1 MQKEPF
7 LYCIRVLI
15 EEAAFPVLGKNTIWT
30 FMVFKSGLSNKGLS
44 GKGWGLR
51 GLKKGLKSGLGNKS
65 CLP

>member
-15 EEAAFPVLGKNTIWT
+15 EEAAFPVLEKNTIWT

-51 GLKKGLKSGLGNKS
+51 GLKKG
-65 CLP
+65 